1 MSDSVSVLLYIDMR
15 EKCGLCILKMSWY
28 FIISCCIDF
37 GLTKFVNNST
47 VYEIAIINVIIYK
60 ILYRCFVFI

>member
-15 EKCGLCILKMSWY
+15 EKGGLCILKMSWY
-28 FIISCCIDF
+28 FIISCYIDF

-47 VYEIAIINVIIYK
+47 VYEIAITK
-60 ILYRCFVFI
+60 